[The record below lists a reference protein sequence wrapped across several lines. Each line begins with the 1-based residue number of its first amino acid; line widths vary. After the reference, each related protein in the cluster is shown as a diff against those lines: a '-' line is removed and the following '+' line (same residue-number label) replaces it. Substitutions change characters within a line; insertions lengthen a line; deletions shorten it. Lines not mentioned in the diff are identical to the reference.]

1 MSERLSR
8 ALDNIRSDTGVA
20 KLDEASV
27 RQVVVLQLL
36 NALEWD
42 QFNYAEVTPE
52 FAVGA
57 GRVDY
62 SLQIGGQS
70 KVFIEVKRGGEALS
84 SHQEQLLRYS
94 FDRGVSLAALTNGL
108 EWWFYL
114 PLKEVSWEE
123 RRFSSIVITSEDR
136 DDVEAVLLNVLSK
149 GSVASGSAIEYGEN
163 LLERRRKDRIVNESL
178 PKAWNSLVAEPDEL
192 LVELLVE
199 RVERISKIIPDS
211 SLVRSFILDKVAK
224 TPDRPLAEPIVQVQR
239 APARPLQNVHRAEP
253 PAQTGNARTIAPPTR
268 RRNPTRKLT
277 GFRFQGESFQVS
289 DLYGLLQKLSEIIYL
304 RHPSEFGSVLQLYGT
319 RRDGSRRD
327 YYSMNHELVD
337 APKPVGNSGYYVDTK
352 FGLDAAVKQCHKV
365 LRLFGYQDQDLEVE
379 INHVWISST
388 KDLRP

>member
-163 LLERRRKDRIVNESL
+163 LLERRREDRIVNESL
-178 PKAWNSLVAEPDEL
+178 PKAWDSLVAEPDEL

-199 RVERISKIIPDS
+199 RVEHISKITPDS
-211 SLVRSFILDKVAK
+211 SLVRSFILDKVAR
-224 TPDRPLAEPIVQVQR
+224 TSDRSLTEPIVQAQR
-239 APARPLQNVHRAEP
+239 APARSVHQAEP
-253 PAQTGNARTIAPPTR
+253 VPQTGIGNEV
-268 RRNPTRKLT
+268 KLT
-277 GFRFQGESFQVS
+277 GSPTGTKPASFSFLGTRYPVKDWKDILQNLSEMMYDQNPTDFGKKVSGLRGSSSVYYSRNKS
-289 DLYGLLQKLSEIIYL
+289 DLDLP
-304 RHPSEFGSVLQLYGT
+304 HPIGSSGWFVKT
-319 RRDGSRRD
+319 RFSADATLKRC
-327 YYSMNHELVD
+327 HELL
-337 APKPVGNSGYYVDTK
+337 NI
-352 FGLDAAVKQCHKV
+352 
-365 LRLFGYQDQDLEVE
+365 FGYDKSDFE
-379 INHVWISST
+379 IFV
-388 KDLRP
+388 RR

>member
-36 NALEWD
+36 NALGMGSIRH
-42 QFNYAEVTPE
+42 YAEVTPE

-123 RRFSSIVITSEDR
+123 RRFSSYRNATSEDR

-163 LLERRRKDRIVNESL
+163 LLERRREDRIVNESL
-178 PKAWNSLVAEPDEL
+178 PKAWDSLVAEPDEL

-199 RVERISKIIPDS
+199 RVEHISKITPDS
-211 SLVRSFILDKVAK
+211 SLVRSFILDKVAR
-224 TPDRPLAEPIVQVQR
+224 TSDRSLTEPIVQAQR
-239 APARPLQNVHRAEP
+239 APARSVHQAEP
-253 PAQTGNARTIAPPTR
+253 VPPNR
-268 RRNPTRKLT
+268 YWK
-277 GFRFQGESFQVS
+277 
-289 DLYGLLQKLSEIIYL
+289 
-304 RHPSEFGSVLQLYGT
+304 
-319 RRDGSRRD
+319 
-327 YYSMNHELVD
+327 
-337 APKPVGNSGYYVDTK
+337 
-352 FGLDAAVKQCHKV
+352 
-365 LRLFGYQDQDLEVE
+365 
-379 INHVWISST
+379 
-388 KDLRP
+388 

>member
-52 FAVGA
+52 FAVGG

-62 SLQIGGQS
+62 SLQVGGQS

-199 RVERISKIIPDS
+199 RVEHISKITPDS
-211 SLVRSFILDKVAK
+211 SLVRSFILDTVARV
-224 TPDRPLAEPIVQVQR
+224 PDRSPTELTVPVRLTPERPVYRSEPVS
-239 APARPLQNVHRAEP
+239 
-253 PAQTGNARTIAPPTR
+253 QTGTEDRVRLKGSAI
-268 RRNPTRKLT
+268 RKKPVSFHFLGT
-277 GFRFQGESFQVS
+277 GYTVNTWK
-289 DLYGLLQKLSEIIYL
+289 DILQKLSEIMYDQTPTDFGEKVSGL
-304 RHPSEFGSVLQLYGT
+304 RGSSRAYYTRSEGDLDEP
-319 RRDGSRRD
+319 R
-327 YYSMNHELVD
+327 
-337 APKPVGNSGYYVDTK
+337 PVGSSGWFVETK
-352 FGLDAAVKQCHKV
+352 FHANAMLDQCYKL
-365 LRLFGYQDQDLEVE
+365 LRLFGYDKSDLEIFV
-379 INHVWISST
+379 
-388 KDLRP
+388 RG